1 MNEKVTRDTQIPKQY
16 DSQNTYDDNKKQ
28 TSPPTQ
34 RQVSPFVQKKKSTD
48 PCSNGIKVGHSS
60 GTNHKKKQGRKRLDR
75 NGVEITSWNK
85 KKVKLTFIDGISSQP
100 LVEIIDVDNYK
111 AYNKVAMPSLEDLYV
126 RNNTT
131 ACCSCVL
138 F

>member
-16 DSQNTYDDNKKQ
+16 DSQDTYDDNKKQ

-60 GTNHKKKQGRKRLDR
+60 GTNHKKKAR
-75 NGVEITSWNK
+75 TK
-85 KKVKLTFIDGISSQP
+85 KIG
-100 LVEIIDVDNYK
+100 
-111 AYNKVAMPSLEDLYV
+111 
-126 RNNTT
+126 
-131 ACCSCVL
+131 
-138 F
+138 